1 MNPHPQALEIDWE
14 RLGQI
19 SDDDQEFQ
27 LELLNMLAADITDQL
42 VALKN
47 AISQQDSTELQQ
59 LAHYLKGA
67 IANVG
72 VNSMTSIARQLED
85 AGRSQQ
91 FDVAQ
96 SLLIDFNGQQDL
108 LVAYL
113 ANKAG

>member
-19 SDDDQEFQ
+19 SDDDEEFQ
-27 LELLNMLAADITDQL
+27 LELLNMLATDITDQL
-42 VALKN
+42 VALKS
-47 AISQQDSTELQQ
+47 AINQQNSTELQQ

-85 AGRSQQ
+85 DGRNQQ
-91 FDVAQ
+91 FDAAQ
-96 SLLIDFNGQQDL
+96 TSLVSFIQQQDL
-108 LVAYL
+108 LLAYL